1 MTSTPSVKRN
11 KITIDASGQVV
22 GRLASKIAM
31 ILMGKN
37 KPNYR
42 PHIDTGDK
50 VEVLNVKDIH
60 FTGKKMMTK
69 GLRHHSNHPGGLKT
83 VLVKDLIKEDPKRI
97 LVHAV
102 SKMLP
107 KNNTRPRRLLRIS
120 FK

>member
-1 MTSTPSVKRN
+1 MTSVIKRQ
-11 KITIDASGQVV
+11 KITIDASGQIV
-22 GRLASKIAM
+22 GRLATRIAM

-50 VEVLNVKDIH
+50 VEINNIGEIR
-60 FTGKKMMTK
+60 FTGKKMETK
-69 GLRHHSNHPGGLKT
+69 GLRHHSMHPGGLKT
-83 VLVKDLIKEDPKRI
+83 KMVKELIKEDPKRI
-97 LVHAV
+97 LIHAV
-102 SKMLP
+102 GRMLP

>member
-1 MTSTPSVKRN
+1 MIKRE

-22 GRLASKIAM
+22 GRLASRIAM
-31 ILMGKN
+31 ILLGKN

-50 VEVLNVKDIH
+50 VEIH
-60 FTGKKMMTK
+60 NIGEIRFTGKKMMTK
-69 GLRHHSNHPGGLKT
+69 GLRHHSMHPGGLKT
-83 VLVKDLIKEDPKRI
+83 VPVKELIKEDPQEI
-97 LVHAV
+97 LLHAV

-120 FK
+120 FR

>member
-1 MTSTPSVKRN
+1 MTTNVIKRQ

-22 GRLASKIAM
+22 GRLASRIAM

-50 VEVLNVKDIH
+50 VEINNIGEIR
-60 FTGKKMMTK
+60 FTGKKMETK

-83 VLVKDLIKEDPKRI
+83 IMVKNLIKEDPKRI
-97 LVHAV
+97 LIHAV
-102 SKMLP
+102 GRMLP

>member
-1 MTSTPSVKRN
+1 MTTSVIKRN

-50 VEVLNVKDIH
+50 VEIHNVGEIR
-60 FTGKKMMTK
+60 FTGKKMETK

-83 VLVKDLIKEDPKRI
+83 KMVKELIKEDPKRI
-97 LVHAV
+97 LIHAIGR
-102 SKMLP
+102 MLP